1 MVLKAKK
8 PIAEPRKANVT
19 VVFAGGNGIQSAYDV
34 LAKIL
39 INKKLKEGEQ
49 KCGRR
54 SMPG

>member
-39 INKKLKEGEQ
+39 INKKLKEEE
-49 KCGRR
+49 KECGRR